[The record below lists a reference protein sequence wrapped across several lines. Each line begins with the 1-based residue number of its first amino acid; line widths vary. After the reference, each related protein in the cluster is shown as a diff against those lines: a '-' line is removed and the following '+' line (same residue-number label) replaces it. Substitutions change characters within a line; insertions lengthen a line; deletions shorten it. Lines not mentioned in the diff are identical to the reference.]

1 MSKKKTFRR
10 VKVGNRGYV
19 SGKRQQMFRAHEKK
33 QKTPASD
40 CSTGGGGVEQTL
52 NETVSASNYTR

>member
-19 SGKRQQMFRAHEKK
+19 SGKRLQGFYAQEKK
-33 QKTPASD
+33 QKTPASAAIA
-40 CSTGGGGVEQTL
+40 GGGGVEQTL